1 MLWNS
6 AGVFLVAHAL
16 NKYPYTKL
24 ASTDNWVYRIL
35 SLNSQ
40 LVPFLIPK
48 QMKFYSFLILLS
60 LFFCSPKEQ
69 KSNAKND
76 ENEIL
81 KIEYFYVRPDIPI
94 NVGKVALE
102 RVEITKNRYLIYKE
116 NYNEGV
122 KLKNSIIVDI
132 PFNADSLFSSIPK
145 AYLNNVK
152 AYPFLNFKNIYNRR
166 YERFLIFRQKDT
178 IVWNIKYQLL
188 PEDFVFY
195 KNFQELRLEQ
205 LRNKKK

>member
-1 MLWNS
+1 
-6 AGVFLVAHAL
+6 
-16 NKYPYTKL
+16 
-24 ASTDNWVYRIL
+24 
-35 SLNSQ
+35 
-40 LVPFLIPK
+40 
-48 QMKFYSFLILLS
+48 MKFYLLLIAFS
-60 LFFCSPKEQ
+60 LFFCSTKQQNIVKNKENTIE
-69 KSNAKND
+69 KIWENN

-81 KIEYFYVRPDIPI
+81 KIKYFYVKPDIPI

-102 RVEITKNRYLIYKE
+102 IVEITKNRYLIYKE

-122 KLKNSIIVDI
+122 QLKNSIIVDI

-145 AYLNNVK
+145 AYLNNAK
-152 AYPFLNFKNIYNRR
+152 AFTFLNFKHIYNRQ
-166 YERFLIFRQKDT
+166 YERFYIFRQKDT